1 MKSVITPYIVE
12 IGYRRFVFDDL
23 EEACAF
29 AEIAVRASV
38 DEDEATVRVTAKEP
52 EPRTDEEPDEE
63 PEAPNVDVP

>member
-1 MKSVITPYIVE
+1 MKKVTSYTVR
-12 IGYRRFVFDDL
+12 IGYRDFVFADL

-38 DEDEATVRVTAKEP
+38 DEDEATVTITAKET
-52 EPRTDEEPDEE
+52 EPDTAEEPDEE